1 MGLIVFVLIIAFAL
15 YFTGQKI
22 PAFKEFCNKYGGV
35 VIFLL
40 ASWQL
45 INFESAMGG
54 ARRTPSFLPMYLVIA
69 YALLYRMDVFKL
81 VGLRRA
87 HPSEELGWKFMA
99 TLSTGILLPSLYFS
113 IQNTIIVAPL
123 AIFVWF
129 VIFFTTVE
137 IQKEKNFSYFSI
149 KKMWLPSIFGIIAS
163 GIYLYFVK

>member
-22 PAFKEFCNKYGGV
+22 PAFKELCNKYGGV

-69 YALLYRMDVFKL
+69 YALLYRTDVFKL

-87 HPSEELGWKFMA
+87 HPSEELAGC
-99 TLSTGILLPSLYFS
+99 
-113 IQNTIIVAPL
+113 
-123 AIFVWF
+123 
-129 VIFFTTVE
+129 
-137 IQKEKNFSYFSI
+137 
-149 KKMWLPSIFGIIAS
+149 
-163 GIYLYFVK
+163 